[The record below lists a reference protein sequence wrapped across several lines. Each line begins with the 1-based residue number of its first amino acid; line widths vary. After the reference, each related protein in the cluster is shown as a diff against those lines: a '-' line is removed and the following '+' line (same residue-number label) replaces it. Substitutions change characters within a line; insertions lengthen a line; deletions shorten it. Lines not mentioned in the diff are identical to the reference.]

1 MRKAKA
7 QMELH
12 LARDVKDSKE
22 SFLSTQESKSRL
34 GKMWAHCS
42 VRQGAWLP
50 RTWKKLRY

>member
-12 LARDVKDSKE
+12 LARDVQDSKE

-50 RTWKKLRY
+50 RTGKKLRY